1 MQAISWR
8 QEAPLKANGAMKKEN
23 GNRRFWEFKHFE
35 LWNLVG
41 HEILVFMFHIF
52 LDLKLQMIFF
62 IYQYVLCV
70 YQKVV

>member
-8 QEAPLKANGAMKKEN
+8 QEAPLKANGAMEKEN

-35 LWNLVG
+35 LWNLVD
-41 HEILVFMFHIF
+41 HEILYVSYISWFETANDFI
-52 LDLKLQMIFF
+52 F